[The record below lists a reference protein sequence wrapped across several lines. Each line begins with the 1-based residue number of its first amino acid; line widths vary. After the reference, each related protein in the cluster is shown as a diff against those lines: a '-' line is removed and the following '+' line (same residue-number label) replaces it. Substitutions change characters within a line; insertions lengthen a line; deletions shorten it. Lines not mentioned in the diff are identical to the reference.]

1 MCHLL
6 VNVNKFSGVNHVF
19 ALAVLPSVLIALV
32 SLHNREERKRSSYYL
47 ITTVQVFYPKMVFF
61 SFPKKNKNKKKNGK
75 NLTSMN
81 I

>member
-32 SLHNREERKRSSYYL
+32 SLHNREERKRSSYYNNSSGFL
-47 ITTVQVFYPKMVFF
+47 SKNGFLFF
-61 SFPKKNKNKKKNGK
+61 SKKKQKKKKNGK

>member
-47 ITTVQVFYPKMVFF
+47 ITTVQVFLSKNGFLFFSKKNTKKKKMV
-61 SFPKKNKNKKKNGK
+61 K
-75 NLTSMN
+75 